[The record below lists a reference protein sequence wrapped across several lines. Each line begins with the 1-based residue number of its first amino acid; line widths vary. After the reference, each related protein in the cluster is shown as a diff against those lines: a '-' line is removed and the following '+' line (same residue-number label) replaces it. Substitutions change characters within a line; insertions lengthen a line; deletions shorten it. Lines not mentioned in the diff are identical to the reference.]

1 MRGTVEVR
9 LPASLAMIPTL
20 RTLTSDL
27 AARADFDLDAISD
40 LRMAVD
46 EASTALVSH
55 VSANQELR
63 CVFVL
68 GPDRIE
74 ATVSALVPDPAP
86 TMLNTAASGGRIL
99 RSLVDEVHTHTETHP
114 DTAGDG
120 GDVQSHALISIRLVK
135 RALPT

>member
-9 LPASLAMIPTL
+9 LPASPAMIPTV

-46 EASTALVSH
+46 EASTALVSY

-74 ATVSALVPDPAP
+74 ATVSAVLPNPAP
-86 TMLNTAASGGRIL
+86 TMLNTAAFGWRIL
-99 RSLVDEVHTHTETHP
+99 RSLVDEVHTHTEIHT
-114 DTAGDG
+114 DNAGDG
-120 GDVQSHALISIRLVK
+120 GDDQGHTLISIRLVK